1 MKKLTV
7 KQVAKLSGVSV
18 RALHHYDEIGILRP
32 AFLGENG
39 YRYYGEE
46 ELLRLQQIL
55 IHRELGIALGDIAKL
70 IDAPGFDRLSAL
82 RQQRERLA
90 AEAIRF
96 AQLVTTIDRTIAS
109 LQGEITMKNAELYR
123 GISPDKQA
131 EYEAWLIDRYGDGV
145 VPEIALSRKTYAQLS
160 ADEQQ
165 AMQSKLQEI
174 EEGLAEGMRRGLPTG
189 SPSLDPL
196 LHRHREWVAFMWGR
210 PCPPEAY
217 AGLADTY
224 LAHADFVAR
233 YEAIAP
239 GFAMYLANSMKVF
252 AHRLE

>member
-39 YRYYGEE
+39 YRYYGED

-123 GISPDKQA
+123 GISPDN
-131 EYEAWLIDRYGDGV
+131 
-145 VPEIALSRKTYAQLS
+145 
-160 ADEQQ
+160 
-165 AMQSKLQEI
+165 
-174 EEGLAEGMRRGLPTG
+174 
-189 SPSLDPL
+189 
-196 LHRHREWVAFMWGR
+196 R
-210 PCPPEAY
+210 PN
-217 AGLADTY
+217 TK
-224 LAHADFVAR
+224 
-233 YEAIAP
+233 P
-239 GFAMYLANSMKVF
+239 G
-252 AHRLE
+252 